1 MKLKK
6 LAMCLLLTGVVGL
19 VGCDDGSSET
29 SSAGSS
35 SSNTTVENGYLDYVN
50 NTLKDDLY
58 ETYYDTA
65 YQRMKT
71 LNKSFEQKSV
81 QEPVAGT
88 TLNMSV
94 MYQKQ
99 DTRMK
104 FTEKS
109 PNKGVYTDPSGNHYS
124 VGDFKPTWK
133 AIQENLEFTINDVTD
148 SSATKIADAFKIY
161 QTAGFSTV
169 DIAQGSAS
177 DIVNAGNTGGTILNL
192 AEYLNEM
199 PNFKAFLEENP
210 VIKTMISTA
219 DGEIYYAPYFDGFN
233 DIERMLMIRTDWVKD
248 LLNGETAPTET
259 SYTLE
264 SHYTPFYPETEDTK
278 VTVVKADGSGSE
290 IVNKKHTKNIITIQ
304 NELATKNGTNLV
316 KALRDYIDTTYTKDD
331 GTPYYGTNRA
341 DLFVGQNAAYDVDE
355 LVALF
360 RVVKCFP
367 TLLSGSADNV
377 MWPLFPR
384 DDTND
389 RVADLWRFTQ
399 FFGVRGGESRSGYLY
414 VDDDGHIK
422 DARGDAAMEDA
433 LFKLNQM
440 YDEGLIMADFTDN
453 DATGGTEFR
462 TALFTSNRGFA
473 TYDYNQTTAV
483 LVNNTDFKTNNA
495 NNEDATIESILPA
508 TAKWNGSDEYT
519 FFTESWRSVKT
530 EGWFIAKHVENDQ
543 AKLAK
548 ALQLFDYF
556 WSDEGSQLMSY
567 GPDSYLEKDSK
578 GDVVT
583 IDYQGKQVPKL
594 SDETLAQMQEL
605 TNGNY
610 TNYYR
615 YYLGATYPVGY
626 IKEQGMEYQTVPDIS
641 KPGLDKVNKA
651 IETGVLKH
659 VDFTWHTGED
669 QWYNICPTTFSLN
682 DGESNALTTQFT
694 DLDAAINNTKGN
706 SNIWSTIVMHGFGY
720 SSGSVTTPA
729 YDGSLKSLEEL
740 NNAE

>member
-35 SSNTTVENGYLDYVN
+35 SSGTTVQNGYLDYVN
-50 NTLKDDLY
+50 NTLKDTAF
-58 ETYYDTA
+58 EQIYDTA
-65 YQRMKT
+65 YQRMK
-71 LNKSFEQKSV
+71 
-81 QEPVAGT
+81 EPVKEAQQIAVADPVDGT

-94 MYQKQ
+94 MYQKE

-104 FTEKS
+104 FGAKNVPYKD
-109 PNKGVYTDPSGNHYS
+109 PNGKTYVQ
-124 VGDFKPTWK
+124 GDWKPTWA
-133 AIQENLEFTINDVTD
+133 AIQNELNFTINDVTTT
-148 SSATKIADAFKIY
+148 SETSIAKAFTLY
-161 QTAGFSTV
+161 QTNGFANI
-169 DIAQGSAS
+169 DIAQGSSA
-177 DIVNAGNTGGTILNL
+177 DIVNEGNTGGNILDL
-192 AEYLNEM
+192 APYLDEM
-199 PNFKAFLEENP
+199 PDFKAFLEKNP
-210 VIKTMISTA
+210 VIRTMISTA
-219 DGEIYYAPYFDGFN
+219 DGNIYYAPYFDGFD
-233 DIERMLMIRTDWVKD
+233 DIERMLMVRTDWVKD
-248 LLNGETAPTET
+248 LLNGETAPTE
-259 SYTLE
+259 SSKTLE
-264 SHYTPFYPETEDTK
+264 SHYTPFYPESEDTN

-290 IVNKKHTKNIITIQ
+290 TVHKKHTKNIITIQ

-316 KALRDYIDTTYTKDD
+316 KALRDYIDTTYTKAD

-355 LVALF
+355 LIALF

-440 YDEGLIMADFTDN
+440 YDEGLIFNDFTN
-453 DATGGTEFR
+453 DQATGGNEFR
-462 TALFTSNRGFA
+462 TYLFTNNLGFS

-483 LVNNTDFKTNNA
+483 LVNNDKFKENNA
-495 NNEDATIESILPA
+495 DNPDATIESILPA
-508 TAKWNGSDEYT
+508 TAKWNGSNEYS

-530 EGWFIAKHVENDQ
+530 EGWFITKKVADDQ

-548 ALQLFDYF
+548 ALQLFNYL
-556 WSDEGSQLMSY
+556 WTDEGNRMMSY
-567 GPDSYLEKDSK
+567 GPDQYLEHDAE
-578 GDVVT
+578 GNIVT
-583 IDYQGKQVPKL
+583 INYQGKQVPKL
-594 SDETLAQMQEL
+594 SSKTLEQMLTL

-615 YYLGATYPVGY
+615 YYLGATYPSGY
-626 IKEQGMEYQTVPDIS
+626 IKEQGMEYQTVPDKS

-659 VDFTWHTGED
+659 VDFAWNTGEK
-669 QWYNICPTTFSLN
+669 QWYNICPTTFSLTQA
-682 DGESNALTTQFT
+682 ESNSLKNDFKE
-694 DLDAAINNTKGN
+694 LDSYINNTKGLVN
-706 SNIWSTIVMHGFGY
+706 NWSYIVMYGFGATQ
-720 SSGSVTTPA
+720 GTITTPA

-740 NNAE
+740 SNAD